1 MAVALLLLFPA
12 RLEAAYTYYYSDLL
26 QSINLSNWQQNG
38 SVTATTGGLT
48 APGANGGSLITL
60 LANPYGLTQYEVN
73 TVVVLAAN
81 GGTYVQY
88 LAASSNAM
96 TGPAA
101 TGSFFSVEL
110 QNPTVN
116 GSGTVVLNKR
126 ENGSFTALTSASVYC
141 HSGMK
146 IRSVLVGANVL
157 VYVEG
162 SLIFNYQFG
171 TLPPSFVG
179 GKPGLGALATP
190 AGNSISSVDLGPKDR
205 YAPDPV
211 NLQSIATSI
220 FPNRVDLE
228 WQGAAD
234 DANGT
239 GTFRYSVYRNGT
251 YLGSSLTA
259 EYSDTTVAA
268 VTTYTYALYP
278 VDYHYN
284 FASGSP
290 ITITTPPA
298 GMIDPRRVGV
308 RPSGSYWGA
317 SGEQIDTQSGNLNY
331 KISLIKPLGRA
342 GRSVQLGLAY
352 NSQLWRND
360 NGAVWKLG
368 QDVGYGFGWKLLVG
382 ALTPYWTNTWV
393 LHHYVFTDSSGAEYR
408 LDINT
413 NGVWTSKEGIYLSY
427 DSNANR
433 IYFNDGS
440 FWAMDCISS
449 GAEQDAGTRYPTLIQ
464 DSNGN

>member
-1 MAVALLLLFPA
+1 MNTPTLCSNARGRRRLSESSDVGKSSLTRATGIGSSGSPIQRLGNVELRVCCCWALVAVALLLLFPA

-211 NLQSIATSI
+211 NLQSIATSGGNVGSGNVGSHLI
-220 FPNRVDLE
+220 IY
-228 WQGAAD
+228 
-234 DANGT
+234 
-239 GTFRYSVYRNGT
+239 YSVDMWP
-251 YLGSSLTA
+251 SSFL
-259 EYSDTTVAA
+259 
-268 VTTYTYALYP
+268 
-278 VDYHYN
+278 
-284 FASGSP
+284 
-290 ITITTPPA
+290 
-298 GMIDPRRVGV
+298 
-308 RPSGSYWGA
+308 
-317 SGEQIDTQSGNLNY
+317 
-331 KISLIKPLGRA
+331 
-342 GRSVQLGLAY
+342 
-352 NSQLWRND
+352 
-360 NGAVWKLG
+360 
-368 QDVGYGFGWKLLVG
+368 
-382 ALTPYWTNTWV
+382 
-393 LHHYVFTDSSGAEYR
+393 
-408 LDINT
+408 
-413 NGVWTSKEGIYLSY
+413 
-427 DSNANR
+427 
-433 IYFNDGS
+433 
-440 FWAMDCISS
+440 
-449 GAEQDAGTRYPTLIQ
+449 
-464 DSNGN
+464 